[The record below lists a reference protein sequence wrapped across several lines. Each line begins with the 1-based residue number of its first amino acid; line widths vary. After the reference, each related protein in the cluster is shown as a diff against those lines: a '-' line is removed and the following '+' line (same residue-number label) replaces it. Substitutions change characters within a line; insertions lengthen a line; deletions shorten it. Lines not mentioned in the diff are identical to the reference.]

1 MPMQKIKDA
10 QDEWSMVFT
19 WASHRAAALG
29 EMWEWI
35 LGQTV
40 PPKTKVSEHRTFCH
54 NSVVMELEP
63 VSQGPKLKG
72 GSELVLELPLMPI
85 GGGLPVLCQ

>member
-1 MPMQKIKDA
+1 MSGVWFLRGHHTGQLL
-10 QDEWSMVFT
+10 
-19 WASHRAAALG
+19 LG
-29 EMWEWI
+29 KCGNGF
-35 LGQTV
+35 LAKLV